1 MKSRSLTH
9 VNVRMGYS
17 SSKILIEKKNKK
29 IVDLV
34 DGISGT
40 QKKGRVVR
48 KLEIKVAH
56 RDWGGRGGRTHL

>member
-1 MKSRSLTH
+1 
-9 VNVRMGYS
+9 MGYS